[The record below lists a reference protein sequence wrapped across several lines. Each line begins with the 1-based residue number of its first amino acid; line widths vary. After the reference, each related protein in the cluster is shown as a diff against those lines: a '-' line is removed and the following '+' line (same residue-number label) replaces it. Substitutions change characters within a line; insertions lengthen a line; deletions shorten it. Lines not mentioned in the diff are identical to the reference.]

1 MYENLSLCF
10 TFLNR
15 EQDSLLHVLALLLR
29 YLLYGHAVGL
39 FLKMSSCWHM
49 ALSLIK
55 IIPNRDTS
63 NYRNRVRTK
72 VHLCMRSLRT
82 MRPMSLDF
90 WAEVDM
96 VLAVSTDDYF
106 NV

>member
-1 MYENLSLCF
+1 MYENPSLCF

-15 EQDSLLHVLALLLR
+15 EQNSLLHVLALLLR

-39 FLKMSSCWHM
+39 FLKMSSCWH
-49 ALSLIK
+49 
-55 IIPNRDTS
+55 TS

-72 VHLCMRSLRT
+72 VHLCIRSLRT